1 MLRRMET
8 LSHRLR
14 LRLLPLINTL
24 KFFLNNNNNF
34 ILLPILLL
42 LRMAPLRVHLEN
54 EKPLP
59 NNLFKTIQT
68 LIDFYHL
75 GRFLPRVNSQ
85 DTVQIVSLLS
95 TID

>member
-1 MLRRMET
+1 MET

-24 KFFLNNNNNF
+24 KFFLNNNNNNF
-34 ILLPILLL
+34 ILLLIHL
-42 LRMAPLRVHLEN
+42 LRMVLQQVHLEN

-85 DTVQIVSLLS
+85 DTAQIVSPLS